1 MQEFSLALGGQDS
14 EYAFQAWRKSYPKSF
29 VINKDGNRLT
39 LHFAGCAHFYGE
51 DSGRK
56 NTESPKYCAV
66 DRPEIDRWAQAH
78 TMTYQ
83 RCKDCERRGLL

>member
-1 MQEFSLALGGQDS
+1 MP
-14 EYAFQAWRKSYPKSF
+14 FQAWRKSYPKSF

-39 LHFAGCAHFYGE
+39 LHFADCAHFYGE

-66 DRPEIDRWAQAH
+66 ERPEIDRWAQAQ